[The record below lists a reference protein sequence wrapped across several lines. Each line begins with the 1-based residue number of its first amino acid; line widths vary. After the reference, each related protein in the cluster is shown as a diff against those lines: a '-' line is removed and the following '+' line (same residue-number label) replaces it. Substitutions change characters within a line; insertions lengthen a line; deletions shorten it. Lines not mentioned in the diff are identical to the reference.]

1 MNHRERTGGQFD
13 EIGAEPLSDSGFESE
28 QPEKN
33 AGENS
38 REETEDSR
46 R

>member
-1 MNHRERTGGQFD
+1 MNRERTGGQFD

-33 AGENS
+33 AGEDR

-46 R
+46 Q